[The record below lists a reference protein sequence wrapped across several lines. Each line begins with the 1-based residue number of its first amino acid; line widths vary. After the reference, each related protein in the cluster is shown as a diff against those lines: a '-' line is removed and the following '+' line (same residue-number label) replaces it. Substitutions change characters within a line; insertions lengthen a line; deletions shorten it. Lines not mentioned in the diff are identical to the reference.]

1 MILLL
6 AACAHKQEL
15 NPVTTAS
22 SVSWPILPIQSAI
35 PASDAA
41 PNQAGLAQETTATVL
56 AICTAAPS
64 KDVTGGPALTA
75 SAPMVANSGLI
86 PKVEIPPGQKN
97 DLGKPSQINIPSV
110 KTVAAKPGSEI
121 DSAAD
126 APLIF
131 DIPVVYNSRVKY
143 WISYFQTTG
152 RNWYIKWLERSSRYL
167 PILQKTLKRHE
178 LPQDL
183 AYIAMIESGFSSQAS
198 SSAKAVG
205 PWQFI
210 RETGARYGLKVSWW
224 LDERRDFQ
232 KSTDAAAKY
241 LKTMYNMFHNW
252 YLVAAGYNTGEN
264 RIKRVIAKHNTKN
277 FWKMARNKALE
288 RETEDYV
295 PKLIAALL
303 IAKAP
308 QMYGFN
314 QINYNGALTFDHFT
328 VPGGTRLD
336 QLADAIGVTD
346 KLMQEL
352 NPELIRGYVPNFVE
366 GHLIRIPKGSTS
378 QVSRYIRKTFVTER

>member
-1 MILLL
+1 MNPNRFAFCLLVFL
-6 AACAHKQEL
+6 ASCAHKQEA
-15 NPVTTAS
+15 PTPQTTSA

-35 PASDAA
+35 PPTEVAKAA
-41 PNQAGLAQETTATVL
+41 ETLVPA
-56 AICTAAPS
+56 AAPS
-64 KDVTGGPALTA
+64 ALTF
-75 SAPMVANSGLI
+75 VN
-86 PKVEIPPGQKN
+86 PPTAALVLSTHEKI
-97 DLGKPSQINIPSV
+97 DLGKPAQINIPSV
-110 KTVAAKPGSEI
+110 KTMASKPEGEI
-121 DSAAD
+121 ETSTSDS
-126 APLIF
+126 PLIF

-143 WISYFQTTG
+143 WVSYFQTTG
-152 RNWYIKWLERSSRYL
+152 RSWYIKWLERSSRYL
-167 PILQKTLKRHE
+167 PILQRTLKRHE

-210 RETGARYGLKVSWW
+210 RETGLRYGLKVNWW

-241 LKTMYNMFHNW
+241 LKTMYHMFHNW

-264 RIKRVIAKHNTKN
+264 RIKRVIAKHGTKN
-277 FWKMARNKALE
+277 FWKMARNKALDS
-288 RETEDYV
+288 ETQDYV
-295 PKLIAALL
+295 PKFIAALL

-314 QINYNGALTFDHFT
+314 QINYNGALTYDNFR

-336 QLADAIGVTD
+336 QLADAIGMTGRQ
-346 KLMQEL
+346 LQEL

-366 GHLIRIPKGSTS
+366 SHSIRIPKGTTS
-378 QVSRYIRKTFVTER
+378 LVSHYIRKTFVSER